1 MNFESNI
8 QFIQHSSETGRLKTF
23 ITTNRDKKIK
33 NSVFTGGSDIITT
46 KRDKKI
52 KNSVFT
58 GGSDII
64 KAKIDEASKTVAQST
79 GIFFWNRK

>member
-33 NSVFTGGSDIITT
+33 NSVFTGGSDII
-46 KRDKKI
+46 
-52 KNSVFT
+52 
-58 GGSDII
+58 